1 MFRTVYANASDIAL
15 CQKCPALFGYKIH
28 MNEKNAWQVGIKGN
42 GSYYGS
48 MFHKNIARPFFE
60 AAANPRNPLHAEAV
74 RAVSAGR
81 PELEGFIREK
91 IFIPFMETHSWEY
104 SPEQI
109 MAAAR
114 GVSVWAQ
121 AMAEFFAEIPSLRT
135 KPTQS
140 MKVVFRKPE
149 QKLQAE
155 YTFSAEGS
163 LVVTGCYD
171 ALMFNPD
178 RAEARLFEFKGYA
191 KSDIAVPLS
200 QSLIYAWLI
209 WQYSGIVP
217 SVEIIYLDEE
227 DRKPVVF
234 DPVSVKGMID
244 AGLPGLFYAAFN
256 TITLRRMPEIMRD
269 KVLCKVCRFSNSC
282 VSDWSAKF
290 RKQGSADAVGTF
302 RKRAGASLVNVCVF
316 FLAAIIIT
324 TQAFFFSTSSTQTLA
339 EEAKSM
345 TRRFSMGQKLE
356 LALTALESRDL
367 PIIAN
372 PASAEAAYSIFSV
385 IGTNIVS
392 SSIGERA
399 YLSFD
404 KVAKVWSDD
413 SRTVFIYDLNYKLI
427 NANGTYNK
435 ALNSDPWNDV
445 PMPKRLFP
453 PMQPDSHGHY
463 FLVRVLGPAQGIG
476 KKLMYQVLTRRK
488 VYDVSNPMHYY
499 EVKPLTFQ
507 EVWYE

>member
-28 MNEKNAWQVGIKGN
+28 MHEKNTWRVGITGS

-48 MFHKNIARPFFE
+48 MFHKNIAKPFFE
-60 AAANPRNPLHAEAV
+60 AASDSGNPLHAEAV
-74 RAVSAGR
+74 RAVSGGSRA
-81 PELEGFIREK
+81 ELESFIRER
-91 IFIPFMETHSWEY
+91 IFMPFMDAHSAEY
-104 SPEQI
+104 SPDQL
-109 MAAAR
+109 MAAAQ
-114 GVSVWAQ
+114 GVRVWAE
-121 AMAEFFAEIPSLRT
+121 AMAGFFAEIPSLRRN
-135 KPTQS
+135 PEGCMS
-140 MKVVFRKPE
+140 VVFLLPE

-155 YTFSAEGS
+155 YTFPAEGS

-234 DPVSVKGMID
+234 DSDSVRSMMD
-244 AGLPGLFYAAFN
+244 SGLPGLFYAAFS

-269 KVLCKVCRFSNSC
+269 KSLCKVCRFVSRC
-282 VSDWSAKF
+282 ASDWAGK
-290 RKQGSADAVGTF
+290 F

-316 FLAAIIIT
+316 FLAAMMIT
-324 TQAFFFSTSSTQTLA
+324 AQVFFFSTTTTETLA
-339 EEAKSM
+339 EETKAI

-367 PIIAN
+367 RTITN
-372 PASAEAAYSIFSV
+372 PLSTEAAYANRAI
-385 IGTNIVS
+385 IGAY
-392 SSIGERA
+392 IGVNGN
-399 YLSFD
+399 YDSFD

-413 SRTVFIYDLNYKLI
+413 TRTIFIYHLNYALI
-427 NANGTYNK
+427 NNNNSYNG
-435 ALNSDPWNDV
+435 DPWNKV
-445 PMPKRLFP
+445 PMPQRLFP
-453 PMQPDSHGHY
+453 PMSNDVYQY
-463 FLVRVLGPAQGIG
+463 FLVRVIGPEQGIG
-476 KKLMYQVLTRRK
+476 KKLMYQLLTRRST
-488 VYDVSNPMHYY
+488 YDTSAPEHYY
-499 EVKPLTFQ
+499 KVEPLTFQ